1 MKKLE
6 TTLCEVCG
14 KDTGI
19 VPEMCCN
26 MFDCGCMGQPVNGP
40 LVCSNKRYNEFIKQ
54 HENKGHISELSLE
67 PFIK

>member
-1 MKKLE
+1 MK
-6 TTLCEVCG
+6 TAQTALCEMCG

-40 LVCSNKRYNEFIKQ
+40 LVCSDKCYNEFIEQLKNQ
-54 HENKGHISELSLE
+54 DHQ
-67 PFIK
+67 FIRS